1 MSEYNQ
7 LKYYKTSKNR
17 LLEVD
22 WSSVA
27 YHQWHSMVSK
37 KNAGRF
43 EIITSEDE
51 IRVWKNLMVGKMMR
65 YIRLFNP
72 KDIVFSLEGSG
83 VIWRKT
89 EYAKYYST
97 KTKIYYDSTGFYV
110 KFDNFVYL
118 VSKSTDGTF
127 IKTKLDPMKPIPGKE
142 IEYSKL
148 SITAKE
154 ALRDVIPEYKG
165 TRKKQ
170 PWKFITPKA
179 EWVKIREEFVYDVAK
194 IFRAKVVGHPLAEG
208 DDILY
213 VSTKF
218 NETRYSDIVMVTGD
232 SDFMQLL
239 DQPNFVIFDH
249 RKEQIV
255 ECVDPKKYLEV
266 KILSGD
272 DSDNINGIALPG
284 KKVQLSVDKATVM
297 VESIGSAYAQAKADG
312 WDDQYLRN
320 RKLIDMSSIPLD
332 IHNEIRDTLSNA
344 TSDLAEWEAIYQ
356 IGLTDKLISEITA
369 MREIGYYALCTNDEI
384 DKNPNIFKEHLAPQE
399 RQVVMAEIEAPVYS
413 YGVGSMFSSSF

>member
-1 MSEYNQ
+1 MTEYNPM
-7 LKYYKTSKNR
+7 KFYKNSKNR

-37 KNAGRF
+37 KNTGRF
-43 EIITSEDE
+43 EIISSEDE
-51 IRVWKNLMVGKMMR
+51 IRVWKNLMVGRMIR

-72 KDIVFSLEGSG
+72 KDIVLSLEGTG
-83 VIWRKT
+83 VIWRKS
-89 EYAKYYST
+89 EYAKYYSE
-97 KTKIYYDSTGFYV
+97 KTKIYYDATGFYV

-118 VSKSTDGTF
+118 VSKNTDGTF
-127 IKTKLDPMKPIPGKE
+127 TKTKPDPLKPIPGKE

-148 SITAKE
+148 SDVAKE
-154 ALRDVIPEYKG
+154 ALRDAIPEYKG

-170 PWKFITPKA
+170 PWKFMTPKS
-179 EWVKIREEFVYDVAK
+179 EFTKLRESFITDVAK
-194 IFRAKVVGHPLAEG
+194 IFRCKVVGHPLAEG

-213 VSTKF
+213 VATKF
-218 NETRYSDIVMVTGD
+218 YETRYNDIVMITGD

-249 RKEQIV
+249 KKEQLV

-284 KKVQLSVDKATVM
+284 KKVQLSVDKATAM
-297 VESIGSAYAQAKADG
+297 VESIGSAYAAAKDAG

-320 RKLIDMSSIPLD
+320 RKLIDMSCMPIE
-332 IHNEIRDTLSNA
+332 IHNEIRDTLANA
-344 TSDLAEWEAIYQ
+344 TSDLGAWEAIYQ
-356 IGLTDKLISEITA
+356 IGLTDKMISEITA
-369 MREIGYYALCTNDEI
+369 MREIGYYALCTNSEI
-384 DKNPNIFKEHLAPQE
+384 DRNPNIFKEHLAPQE
-399 RQVVMAEIEAPVYS
+399 KPIVMADIEKPVYS